1 MPLTLEPTSV
11 YLKKETEERHLD
23 VEKTLNPFIA
33 NIQSLEDYALLLKIF
48 YGFFHPLHK
57 EIRQVLT
64 DADLPDLHERGLSSL
79 IPEDLHAIGQPVSE
93 LPLCQE
99 LPTIVNKAYA
109 FGCLY
114 VLEGSSLGGRV
125 IKKWL
130 QTNSF
135 ISLQDEQTSFFDGYK
150 DQTGAKW
157 KVFLDA
163 LNLQEDFG
171 HVINGANETF
181 HLFQNWINKT
191 PTC

>member
-1 MPLTLEPTSV
+1 MPLTFEPTSV
-11 YLKKETEERHLD
+11 YLKKETAERHSD

-33 NIQSLEDYALLLKIF
+33 NIQSFDDYALLLKIF
-48 YGFFHPLHK
+48 YGFFYPLQK
-57 EIRQVLT
+57 NISQVLT
-64 DADLPDLHERGLSSL
+64 DADLSDIHDRKLSSF
-79 IPEDLHAIGQPVSE
+79 IPEDLHAIGQPVSD
-93 LPLCQE
+93 LPICQA

-130 QTNSF
+130 QSNSF
-135 ISLQDEQTSFFDGYK
+135 ISLQDEQISFFDGYK

-157 KVFLDA
+157 KLFLEA
-163 LNLQEDFG
+163 LNLQEDIDN
-171 HVINGANETF
+171 VINGANETF
-181 HLFQNWINKT
+181 HLFENWINKT